1 MDISNFIKYSQI
13 IKQGA
18 EAKIYLGK
26 GENDQDVILK
36 ERFKKTYR
44 QSDLDKSLTK
54 IRTRNEEKLLKK
66 ASVLGI
72 VYYILISLSNFYI
85 RFHVFK
91 KASTFQ
97 KYSKL
102 MLIMEYW

>member
-26 GENDQDVILK
+26 DENDQDVILK

-44 QSDLDKSLTK
+44 QADLDKSLTK

-66 ASVLGI
+66 AAVLGI
-72 VYYILISLSNFYI
+72 
-85 RFHVFK
+85 
-91 KASTFQ
+91 
-97 KYSKL
+97 
-102 MLIMEYW
+102 